1 MTPSQRDPNAKEAVS
16 TGANPQ
22 VVAGNRRPVARSVR
36 ETAAAVRRGD
46 ESAVQHVEDAIRR
59 HEASSLGAYSCFD
72 AEGARAQAERV
83 DALAASGGDPGPLA
97 GVTVSVKDLYGVE
110 GLPIRAGTK
119 RELPARWRR
128 EGFLVKSLRKLG
140 AVIVGKTHT
149 VELAFGGT
157 GFNPNTGT
165 PANPWDAAEH
175 RVPGGSSSGAGVS
188 LWDGSARVAL
198 GSDTGGSIRIPASA
212 VGVVGHRQTTG
223 RWPTTGVVPLSG
235 TLDTVGFLT
244 HTAADSQ
251 YVFRAVDALVG
262 QNVGQGER
270 DGRGRGIKSAD
281 APAVGSAQVAG
292 LRIGVPASSS
302 TWQDARAD
310 VRAVV
315 RQALSELEE
324 AGAVLVDL
332 DLPEYDE
339 AGRLYLS
346 GGLVPPEC
354 IEFLERELPEWPGLL
369 DPTVGAR
376 LDAARNARAVDY
388 VRILRRRR
396 RLSENLHARMD
407 SARVGAMAL
416 PTLPLAPP
424 PVADLVDLDA
434 YREINRQMLSNTGPA
449 GMLDLCAISL
459 PAGLADEKMPVGLQL
474 AGRRGADLALLA
486 AAVAA
491 ESILGTNLERLG
503 WPPRVT

>member
-1 MTPSQRDPNAKEAVS
+1 MDELDPRAAS
-16 TGANPQ
+16 D
-22 VVAGNRRPVARSVR
+22 NRRPVARSIQ
-36 ETAAAVRRGD
+36 ETAAAVRRSD

-59 HEASSLGAYSCFD
+59 HEASGLGAYSCFD

-83 DALAASGGDPGPLA
+83 DALVASGGDPGPLA

-110 GLPIRAGTK
+110 RLPIRAGTK
-119 RELPARWRR
+119 RELPAHWRR

-157 GFNPNTGT
+157 GLNPNTGT

-188 LWDGSARVAL
+188 LWEGSARVAL

-223 RWPTTGVVPLSG
+223 RWPTTGVVPLSS

-251 YVFRAVDALVG
+251 YVFRAVDPLAGRDVG
-262 QNVGQGER
+262 QDIVRGER
-270 DGRGRGIKSAD
+270 QGPGIESAN
-281 APAVGSAQVAG
+281 APAAVGSAQVAG

-302 TWQDARAD
+302 AWQDARAD

-315 RQALSELEE
+315 RQALSELGE

-376 LDAARNARAVDY
+376 LEAARDARAVDY

-396 RLSENLHARMD
+396 RLSESLHARMD
-407 SARVGAMAL
+407 SARVGVMAI
-416 PTLPLAPP
+416 PTLPIAPP
-424 PVADLVDLDA
+424 PVAALANLAA

-449 GMLDLCAISL
+449 GMLDLCAVSL
-459 PAGLADEKMPVGLQL
+459 PAGLDGEKMPVGMQL
-474 AGRRGADLALLA
+474 AGRRDADHALLA
-486 AAVAA
+486 AAVAV
-491 ESILGTNLERLG
+491 ESVLGTNLERLG
-503 WPPRVT
+503 QPPRVT